1 MDFTPPFFT
10 TCPLNPNHF
19 PPTPYFPVLET
30 EADLGLNQRMHK
42 IGIGLIGCGT
52 VGSGLIRNLPQ
63 ANALIGERLGVVL
76 EMKSIAVRSPA
87 KTRDPLPVKLVDDWR
102 KVVSDPAVQIV
113 VELVGGTAD
122 AYQIAAAALHAKKP
136 LVTAN
141 KALLAERG
149 LELLPLAQKTETPI
163 YFEASVAG
171 GIPVLKAL
179 REGLVANQLL
189 GLHGIIN
196 GTSNYILSQMAENGS
211 DFQTALQQAKELGYA
226 EADDRLDVDGIDA
239 AHKAAIL
246 CLLAYGFLPV
256 FGEIP
261 VEGIRHVSSQDVS
274 FARQLGY
281 VIKLLAMVRPVGTD
295 RVEVRVAPTL
305 LPCRHPMASVHGVFN
320 AVGLI
325 GNLSGPVQFTGRGA
339 GPDATSSALLADLA
353 EAAKNLRDKAPGP
366 AIPKSG
372 GKMKLI
378 GQGES
383 VGRFYVRLEVEDRP
397 GVLAQVAGI
406 FGAEKI
412 GISSVLQPEGH
423 GAGSVPLVF
432 LLEQASECALQKAI
446 AAISKLPN
454 SRKPAHILRVE
465 DLG

>member
-1 MDFTPPFFT
+1 MK
-10 TCPLNPNHF
+10 
-19 PPTPYFPVLET
+19 
-30 EADLGLNQRMHK
+30 K

-52 VGSGLIRNLPQ
+52 VGSGLIRNLPK
-63 ANALIGERLGVVL
+63 ADALIGERLGVQL
-76 EMKSIAVRSPA
+76 EIKSIAVRNPA
-87 KTRDPLPVKLVDDWR
+87 KSRDPLPTKPIQDW
-102 KVVSDPAVQIV
+102 KELIADPAVQIV
-113 VELVGGTAD
+113 VELVGGLDEAF
-122 AYQIAAAALHAKKP
+122 QIAQATLHAKKP

-149 LELLPLAQKTETPI
+149 QELIPLAQKSGAPI

-196 GTSNYILSQMAENGS
+196 GTSNYILSRMAEAGS
-211 DFQTALQQAKELGYA
+211 DFATALQQAKDLGYA

-246 CLLAYGFLPV
+246 CFLAYGFLPK
-256 FGEIP
+256 FSEIP
-261 VEGIRHVSSQDVS
+261 VEGIRQISSQDVS
-274 FARQLGY
+274 FAHQLGY
-281 VIKLLAMVRPVGTD
+281 AIKLLAMIRPVGTD
-295 RVEVRVAPTL
+295 QIEVRVAPTL
-305 LPCRHPMASVHGVFN
+305 LPSRHPMASVHGAFN

-353 EAAKNLRDKAPGP
+353 EAAKNLRDQSPGP
-366 AIPKSG
+366 ALPKPSV
-372 GKMKLI
+372 KMKLI
-378 GQGES
+378 DRNAS
-383 VGRFYVRLEVEDRP
+383 VGRFYVRIEVEDRP

-406 FGAEKI
+406 FGTEKI

-432 LLEQASECALQKAI
+432 LLEPASVASLRRAVEH
-446 AAISKLPN
+446 ISKLPN
-454 SRKPAHILRVE
+454 TRVPATILRVE
-465 DLG
+465 DLT

>member
-1 MDFTPPFFT
+1 M
-10 TCPLNPNHF
+10 N
-19 PPTPYFPVLET
+19 
-30 EADLGLNQRMHK
+30 K

-52 VGSGLIRNLPQ
+52 VGSGLIRNLAK
-63 ANALIGERLGVVL
+63 ANALIQERLGISL
-76 EMKSIAVRSPA
+76 EIKSIAVRHPA
-87 KTRDPLPVKLVDDWR
+87 KTRDPLPVSLVDDWK
-102 KVVSDPAVQIV
+102 KVVADPAVQIV
-113 VELVGGTAD
+113 VELVGGTVD
-122 AYQIAAAALHAKKP
+122 AFQMAEATLRAKKP

-149 LELLPLAQKTETPI
+149 SELLPLARKSSSPI

-179 REGLVANQLL
+179 REGLVANLLL

-196 GTSNYILSQMAENGS
+196 GTSNYILSRMNEDGS
-211 DFQTALQQAKELGYA
+211 DFQSALQQAKELGYA

-246 CLLAYGFLPV
+246 CLLAYGFLPP
-256 FGEIP
+256 FREIP
-261 VEGIRHVSSQDVS
+261 IEGIRHVSSQDVS

-281 VIKLLAMVRPVGTD
+281 VIKLLAVVRRVSPD

-305 LPCRHPMASVHGVFN
+305 LPARHPMASVHGVFN
-320 AVGLI
+320 AVGLV
-325 GNLSGPVQFTGRGA
+325 GNLAGPVQFTGRGA

-353 EAAKNLRDKAPGP
+353 EAAKNLHDQAPGP
-366 AIPKSG
+366 ALPHPDAKL
-372 GKMKLI
+372 KLI
-378 GQGES
+378 GPGES
-383 VGRFYVRLEVEDRP
+383 VGRFYVRLQVEDRP

-406 FGAEKI
+406 LGTEKI

-432 LLEQASECALQKAI
+432 LLEQASEAALQKAI
-446 AAISKLPN
+446 ASIAKLPN
-454 SRKPAHILRVE
+454 SRTPARILRVE
-465 DLG
+465 DLA

>member
-1 MDFTPPFFT
+1 MK
-10 TCPLNPNHF
+10 
-19 PPTPYFPVLET
+19 
-30 EADLGLNQRMHK
+30 K

-52 VGSGLIRNLPQ
+52 VGSGLIRNLPK
-63 ANALIGERLGVVL
+63 ADALIGERLGVQL
-76 EMKSIAVRSPA
+76 EIKSIAVRNPA
-87 KTRDPLPVKLVDDWR
+87 KSRDPLPTKPIQDW
-102 KVVSDPAVQIV
+102 KELIADPAVQIV
-113 VELVGGTAD
+113 VELVGGLDEAF
-122 AYQIAAAALHAKKP
+122 QIAQATLHAKKP

-149 LELLPLAQKTETPI
+149 HELIPLAQKSGAPI

-196 GTSNYILSQMAENGS
+196 GTSNYILSRMAEAGS
-211 DFQTALQQAKELGYA
+211 DFATALQQAKDLGYA

-246 CLLAYGFLPV
+246 CFLAYGFLPK
-256 FGEIP
+256 FSEIP
-261 VEGIRHVSSQDVS
+261 VEGIRQISSQDVS
-274 FARQLGY
+274 FAHQLGY
-281 VIKLLAMVRPVGTD
+281 AIKLLAMIRPVGTD
-295 RVEVRVAPTL
+295 QIEVRVAPTL
-305 LPCRHPMASVHGVFN
+305 LSSRHPMASVHGAFN

-353 EAAKNLRDKAPGP
+353 EAAKNLRDHSPGP
-366 AIPKSG
+366 ALPKPSV
-372 GKMKLI
+372 KMKLI
-378 GQGES
+378 DRNAS
-383 VGRFYVRLEVEDRP
+383 VGRFYVRIEVEDRP

-406 FGAEKI
+406 FGTEKI

-432 LLEQASECALQKAI
+432 LLEPASVASLRRAVEH
-446 AAISKLPN
+446 ISKLPN
-454 SRKPAHILRVE
+454 TRAPATILRVE
-465 DLG
+465 DLT

>member
-1 MDFTPPFFT
+1 MK
-10 TCPLNPNHF
+10 
-19 PPTPYFPVLET
+19 
-30 EADLGLNQRMHK
+30 K

-52 VGSGLIRNLPQ
+52 VGSGLIRNLPK
-63 ANALIGERLGVVL
+63 ADALIGERLGVQL
-76 EMKSIAVRSPA
+76 EIKSIAVRNPA
-87 KTRDPLPVKLVDDWR
+87 KSRDPLPTKPIQDW
-102 KVVSDPAVQIV
+102 KELIADPAVQIV
-113 VELVGGTAD
+113 VELVGGLDEAF
-122 AYQIAAAALHAKKP
+122 QIAQATLHAKKP

-149 LELLPLAQKTETPI
+149 QELIPLAQKSGAPI

-196 GTSNYILSQMAENGS
+196 GTSNYILSRMAEAGS
-211 DFQTALQQAKELGYA
+211 DFSTALKEAKDLGYA

-246 CLLAYGFLPV
+246 CLLAYGFLPK
-256 FGEIP
+256 FSEIP
-261 VEGIRHVSSQDVS
+261 VEGIRQISSQDVS
-274 FARQLGY
+274 FAHQLGY
-281 VIKLLAMVRPVGTD
+281 VIKLLAMIKPVGSEQI
-295 RVEVRVAPTL
+295 EVRVAPTL
-305 LPCRHPMASVHGVFN
+305 LPSRHPMASVHGAFN

-353 EAAKNLRDKAPGP
+353 EAAKNLCDKAPGP
-366 AIPKSG
+366 ALPKPSS
-372 GKMKLI
+372 KMTLI
-378 GQGES
+378 EKNSS
-383 VGRFYVRLEVEDRP
+383 VGRFYVRIEVEDRP

-406 FGAEKI
+406 FGSEKI
-412 GISSVLQPEGH
+412 GISSVLQPEGR

-432 LLEQASECALQKAI
+432 LLEPAPLSSLQRAI
-446 AAISKLPN
+446 ASICKLPN
-454 SRKPAHILRVE
+454 TRAPATILRVE
-465 DLG
+465 DLL

>member
-1 MDFTPPFFT
+1 
-10 TCPLNPNHF
+10 
-19 PPTPYFPVLET
+19 VLET
-30 EADLGLNQRMHK
+30 EGDLGLNQGMHK

-52 VGSGLIRNLPQ
+52 VGSGLIRNLPK
-63 ANALIGERLGVVL
+63 ANALIAERLGITL
-76 EMKSIAVRSPA
+76 EIKSIAVRHPA
-87 KTRDPLPVKLVDDWR
+87 KTREPLPVKLVDDW
-102 KVVSDPAVQIV
+102 KTLVSDPAVQIV
-113 VELVGGTAD
+113 VELVGGTED
-122 AYQIAAAALHAKKP
+122 AFEIAVAAFKAKKP

-149 LELLPLAQKTETPI
+149 LELVPFAQKSGTPV

-211 DFQTALQQAKELGYA
+211 SFQNALQQAKELGYA

-256 FGEIP
+256 FQEIP
-261 VEGIRHVSSQDVS
+261 VEGIRQISAQDVS

-281 VIKLLAMVRPVGTD
+281 VIKLLAMVRPVGVD

-305 LPCRHPMASVHGVFN
+305 LPSRHPMASVHGVFN

-353 EAAKNLRDKAPGP
+353 EAAKNLRDHAPGP
-366 AIPKSG
+366 GIPKSG

-378 GQGES
+378 GKGES

-432 LLEQASECALQKAI
+432 LLEPASETALHQAI
-446 AAISKLPN
+446 ASISKLPN
-454 SRKPAHILRVE
+454 SRQPAHILRVE
-465 DLG
+465 DLT

>member
-1 MDFTPPFFT
+1 M
-10 TCPLNPNHF
+10 N
-19 PPTPYFPVLET
+19 
-30 EADLGLNQRMHK
+30 K
-42 IGIGLIGCGT
+42 IGIGVIGCGT
-52 VGSGLIRNLPQ
+52 VGSGLIRNLPK
-63 ANALIGERLGVVL
+63 ADALIGERLGVQL
-76 EMKSIAVRSPA
+76 EIKSIAVRDPA
-87 KTRDPLPVKLVDDWR
+87 KSRDPLPTKPIQDW
-102 KVVSDPAVQIV
+102 KELIADPAVQIV
-113 VELVGGTAD
+113 VELVGGLDEAF
-122 AYQIAAAALHAKKP
+122 QIAQATLHAKKP

-149 LELLPLAQKTETPI
+149 QELIPLAQKSGAPI

-196 GTSNYILSQMAENGS
+196 GTSNYILSRMAEAGS
-211 DFQTALQQAKELGYA
+211 DFAAALQQAKDLGYA

-246 CLLAYGFLPV
+246 CFLAYGFLPK
-256 FGEIP
+256 FSEIP
-261 VEGIRHVSSQDVS
+261 IEGIRQISSQDVS
-274 FARQLGY
+274 FAHQLGY
-281 VIKLLAMVRPVGTD
+281 AIKLLAMIRPVGTD
-295 RVEVRVAPTL
+295 QIEVRVAPTL
-305 LPCRHPMASVHGVFN
+305 LPSRHPMASVHGAFN

-353 EAAKNLRDKAPGP
+353 EAAKNLRDQSPGP
-366 AIPKSG
+366 ALPKPSI
-372 GKMKLI
+372 KMKLI
-378 GQGES
+378 DRNAS
-383 VGRFYVRLEVEDRP
+383 VGRFYVRIEVEDRP

-406 FGAEKI
+406 FGTEKI

-432 LLEQASECALQKAI
+432 LLEPASVASLRRAVEH
-446 AAISKLPN
+446 ISKLPN
-454 SRKPAHILRVE
+454 TRAPATILRVE
-465 DLG
+465 DLT

>member
-1 MDFTPPFFT
+1 M
-10 TCPLNPNHF
+10 
-19 PPTPYFPVLET
+19 LET
-30 EADLGLNQRMHK
+30 EGDLGLNEGMDK

-52 VGSGLIRNLPQ
+52 VGSGLIRNLPK
-63 ANALIGERLGVVL
+63 ANPLIAERLGVTL
-76 EMKSIAVRSPA
+76 EIQSIAVRNPA
-87 KTRDPLPVKLVDDWR
+87 KTRDPLPVKLVDDWN
-102 KVVSDPAVQIV
+102 KVISDPAVQIV
-113 VELVGGTAD
+113 VELVGGTDD
-122 AYQIAAAALHAKKP
+122 AFHIAEAALKAKKP

-149 LELLPLAQKTETPI
+149 LELVPLAQKSGTPV

-179 REGLVANQLL
+179 REGLVANELL

-196 GTSNYILSQMAENGS
+196 GTSNYILSRMTEAGS
-211 DFQTALQQAKELGYA
+211 DFQSALQQAKDLGYA

-239 AHKAAIL
+239 AHKASIL
-246 CLLAYGFLPV
+246 CLLAYGFLPA
-256 FGEIP
+256 FRDIP
-261 VEGIRHVSSQDVS
+261 VEGIRNVSAQDVS

-281 VIKLLAMVRPVGTD
+281 VIKLLAMVRPMGGD
-295 RVEVRVAPTL
+295 HVEVRVAPTL
-305 LPCRHPMASVHGVFN
+305 LPSRHPMASVHGVFN

-353 EAAKNLRDKAPGP
+353 EAAKNLRDKSPGP
-366 AIPKSG
+366 ILPKAG
-372 GKMKLI
+372 GRMKLI
-378 GQGES
+378 ARGES
-383 VGRFYVRLEVEDRP
+383 IGRFYVRLEVEDRP

-406 FGAEKI
+406 FATEKI

-432 LLEQASECALQKAI
+432 LLEQASEKALQKAI
-446 AAISKLPN
+446 ALIAKLPN
-454 SRKPAHILRVE
+454 SRTPAHILRVE
-465 DLG
+465 DLS